1 MRVSYDEKDDVPHMT
16 TGQRAATCAGLLSA
30 TDDVALE
37 LATSD
42 GHDVI
47 GIIAVGASGY
57 FSPWKGYDAERD
69 ILTIGKTTDDPDL
82 ITENGDFVGYWQSRT
97 KRNQTDFAILS
108 VLPSAERRCIWRKY
122 LMPCRNRWI
131 LATGNEHPLRLRGKL
146 ESSTKGESCRERIT
160 GKQERPQ
167 VRSRLAVSVPVR

>member
-82 ITENGDFVGYWQSRT
+82 ITENGDFVGYWQ
-97 KRNQTDFAILS
+97 TDEEEPDGFRHPVGVAIRRAS
-108 VLPSAERRCIWRKY
+108 VHLAKVLDALPQPLDI
-122 LMPCRNRWI
+122 
-131 LATGNEHPLRLRGKL
+131 GNG
-146 ESSTKGESCRERIT
+146 
-160 GKQERPQ
+160 
-167 VRSRLAVSVPVR
+167 